1 MEAYLYEP
9 LKEKKVKCNLCS
21 HRCIIKD
28 GKRGICG
35 VRENQGGIL
44 KTLVYGKLIASHID
58 PIEKKPLFHF
68 MPGSLSYSIA
78 TVGCNFKCLFCQ
90 NADISQMPSDHNGMI
105 TGDLYAP
112 EDVVDAAIKGN
123 CKSIAYTYTEPTV
136 FFEFAFDTAKL
147 AHAKGIKN
155 VFVTNGYMTSEAVH
169 MISPYL
175 DAANVDLKAFNKS
188 FYKEVVKARLE
199 PVKKTLKLMKSLGI
213 FVEVTTLLI
222 PGLNDDKKELE
233 KLALFLVKSLGS
245 GTPWHVSAFYPTY
258 RLTDRP
264 PTPVESLVMAR
275 EIGIKAGLR
284 YVYIGNVPS
293 KDGENTFCSNC
304 GKLLIN
310 RLGFSIIKNVLENG
324 RCPYCGTQIDGI
336 GLENL

>member
-1 MEAYLYEP
+1 MEAYLYKP
-9 LKEKKVKCNLCS
+9 LKEKKVKCNLCN

-35 VRENQGGIL
+35 VRENRNGIL
-44 KTLVYGKLIASHID
+44 ESLVYGRLIASHTD

-90 NADISQMPSDHNGMI
+90 NADISQMPSNHNGMI

-112 EDVVDAAIKGN
+112 EDVVNAAIKEN

-155 VFVTNGYMTSEAVH
+155 VFVTNGYMSPEAVH

-175 DAANVDLKAFNKS
+175 DAANVDLKAFNAS

-233 KLALFLVKSLGS
+233 KLALFLVKSLGP

-275 EIGIKAGLR
+275 EIGIKAGLK

-293 KDGENTFCSNC
+293 EDGENTFCYKC
-304 GKLLIN
+304 GKILIN

-324 RCPYCGTQIDGI
+324 CCPYCGSQIDGI
-336 GLENL
+336 CL

>member
-112 EDVVDAAIKGN
+112 EDVVNAAAKGN

-147 AHAKGIKN
+147 AHANGIKN

-233 KLALFLVKSLGS
+233 KLALFLVKSLGPE
-245 GTPWHVSAFYPTY
+245 TPWHVSAFYPTY

-293 KDGENTFCSNC
+293 EDGENTFCYSC

-310 RLGFSIIKNVLENG
+310 RLGFSIIKNALENG
-324 RCPYCGTQIDGI
+324 RCPYCGAQIDGI
-336 GLENL
+336 ELN

>member
-1 MEAYLYEP
+1 MEAYLYEA

-58 PIEKKPLFHF
+58 PIEKKPLFHC

-105 TGDLYAP
+105 TGDLYTP
-112 EDVVDAAIKGN
+112 EDVVDAAVKGN

-175 DAANVDLKAFNKS
+175 DAANVDLKAFNKR

-199 PVKKTLKLMKSLGI
+199 PVKETLKLMKSLGI

-233 KLALFLVKSLGS
+233 KLALFLVKSLGPE
-245 GTPWHVSAFYPTY
+245 TPWHVSAFYPTY

-275 EIGIKAGLR
+275 EIGIKSGLR
-284 YVYIGNVPS
+284 YVYTGNIPG
-293 KDGENTFCSNC
+293 DNGENTFCYSC
-304 GKLLIN
+304 GKILIN
-310 RLGFSIIKNVLENG
+310 RLGFSIIKNVLKNS

-336 GLENL
+336 GLD